1 MENLTA
7 VKVRNLGPGMHGD
20 GDGLYLRVVTA
31 ERRSW
36 AFRYQRRGKSREM
49 GLGGFPAVSLALARD
64 KADAARKLLG
74 AGIDPIDQ
82 READRLAEA
91 AEQAHATTFAEAASA
106 YIEANQSGWRSG
118 KTETQ
123 WRNTLANY
131 AQPVLGT
138 LACNAIETN
147 DVLKVLKPIW
157 AKKPE
162 TATRVRRR
170 IEAVLSYAKT
180 RGWRDGENPAAWR
193 DHLALVLPA
202 RSKVAPVVHHPALD
216 WQDAPAF
223 MAALRARE
231 GMGARALEFAI
242 LTAARS
248 GEVRRAQW
256 SEIHLDR
263 AEWIIPAARMKA
275 AKDHRVPL
283 SEPALAVLREMAAF
297 KGCLGP
303 CVPGPAPRSAHERHD
318 ADGRASPHGQRRS
331 DGAWLSLHFQ
341 RLGGQDHGASQPRR
355 GAGACARHSF
365 GRRSRIPARRFVR
378 EAPGPHGGLGELPCQ
393 ACGTGRAPAVRA
405 ASSSA
410 RGRGVNNA
418 QVSSLNNV
426 GVDIT
431 IANLTELAGRCARVW
446 RQRVRHSR
454 AKNQCARS
462 NPA

>member
-1 MENLTA
+1 MGKLTA

-263 AEWIIPAARMKA
+263 AEWITPAARMKA

-283 SEPALAVLREMAAF
+283 SEPALAVLRKIAAF
-297 KGCLGP
+297 KDGSGLVFLGQSRG
-303 CVPGPAPRSAHERHD
+303 VPMSDMTLTAVLRRMGNGDRTVHGFRSTFSDWAGKTTAHPNHVVEQALAHAIPSAVEAAYRRGDLFAKRRALMEDWANYLAKPAEQVVRPRFGQQAAAHEVV
-318 ADGRASPHGQRRS
+318 A
-331 DGAWLSLHFQ
+331 
-341 RLGGQDHGASQPRR
+341 
-355 GAGACARHSF
+355 
-365 GRRSRIPARRFVR
+365 
-378 EAPGPHGGLGELPCQ
+378 
-393 ACGTGRAPAVRA
+393 
-405 ASSSA
+405 
-410 RGRGVNNA
+410 
-418 QVSSLNNV
+418 
-426 GVDIT
+426 
-431 IANLTELAGRCARVW
+431 
-446 RQRVRHSR
+446 
-454 AKNQCARS
+454 
-462 NPA
+462 